1 MVDVNWNYSFEEYA
15 LWCSIENSFQFGF
28 IFGERMEIYPNT
40 QVLIKTFAQINV
52 FEQSW
57 WSRIDFYHLDAHL
70 LWYGKTF
77 HH

>member
-40 QVLIKTFAQINV
+40 QVLIK
-52 FEQSW
+52 
-57 WSRIDFYHLDAHL
+57 HLHKLMFLNNHDDQE
-70 LWYGKTF
+70 
-77 HH
+77 